1 MKYNVI
7 VDFTD
12 LQDNNFKYR
21 AGDLFPRKG
30 LSVSEERIE
39 ALTTN
44 KNRRGFPVIKAIN
57 NSVEEPEEVA
67 EEPVEEATEELVEEP
82 EEIEEI
88 LEEKPE
94 PKKGGR
100 KKADAK

>member
-1 MKYNVI
+1 MSYKVI

-30 LSVSEERIE
+30 LSVSKERIE
-39 ALTTN
+39 ALITN
-44 KNRRGFPVIKAIN
+44 KNRRGFPVIEAID
-57 NSVEEPEEVA
+57 NSVEETNEEVI
-67 EEPVEEATEELVEEP
+67 EEPVEKAEEVK
-82 EEIEEI
+82 EI
-88 LEEKPE
+88 LEEKPA
-94 PKKGGR
+94 PVKKSTGGR